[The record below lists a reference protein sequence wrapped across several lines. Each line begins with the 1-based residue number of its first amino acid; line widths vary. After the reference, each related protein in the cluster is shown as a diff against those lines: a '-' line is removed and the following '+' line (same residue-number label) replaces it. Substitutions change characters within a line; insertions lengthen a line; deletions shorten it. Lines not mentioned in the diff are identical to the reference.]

1 LKLLKV
7 IAYKVGNF
15 NFSSTAIGM
24 FKTMKPKIIIILF
37 LFFSIAVEGSDFVWA
52 ESIFIDPNI
61 PNGETI
67 TYKSQV
73 EDKLKTIVEKVVI
86 KKDGDKEL
94 YEITSFSES
103 MDMTILLEKKTM
115 SVLSIHTVRKYE
127 EVTLDLKLKVIG
139 EKPQF
144 EKDNIKIPNFSILQY
159 VFRGFPFMKLKKLK
173 IGFYGEERKGGFK
186 VNAECKK
193 IEKLK
198 VNQKT
203 IECYKVEFSM
213 DSFWKI
219 FFPKTTMWY
228 SVDSPHYLVRYEG
241 AGGPPGSP
249 KKVMEL
255 VNYNVMGEKEIE
267 K

>member
-1 LKLLKV
+1 
-7 IAYKVGNF
+7 
-15 NFSSTAIGM
+15 M
-24 FKTMKPKIIIILF
+24 FF
-37 LFFSIAVEGSDFVWA
+37 LFFSFVREGSNFVWA

-73 EDKLKTIVEKVVI
+73 GDSLKTIVEKVVI
-86 KKDGDKEL
+86 EKEGEKEL

-103 MDMTILLEKKTM
+103 LDMTILLEKSTM
-115 SVLSIHTVRKYE
+115 SVLSIHTIRKSE
-127 EVTLDLKLKVIG
+127 EVTLDLKLKVISK
-139 EKPQF
+139 KPQF
-144 EKDNIKIPNFSILQY
+144 EKDNLKIPNFSILQY
-159 VFRGFPFMKLKKLK
+159 VFRGFPFGKVKKLK
-173 IGFYGEERKGGFK
+173 IGFYGEEKKGRFK
-186 VNAECKK
+186 VNVECKK

-203 IECYKVEFSM
+203 IECYKIEFSM

-249 KKVMEL
+249 KKIMEM
-255 VNYNVMGEKEIE
+255 VNYSVRGGKEIE